1 MMRARAARIGAGIV
15 LALGIGYP
23 LPARALGDGRAAG
36 GLADGHLTWALLAA
50 GLLAAALGAGW
61 VITAA
66 RGRARIERLVAARTR
81 EQSETNERLR
91 REATERESAQS
102 SLGAHHSLLQAVIDA
117 SPTLTFIK
125 DRDGIWILANQ
136 TMADIYGLTAQQMVG
151 MSHEELGQ
159 RLGLPQAE
167 VERFLEDDQRV
178 IDSGQ
183 SMFIAEEPFTSGG
196 RTRWLQTTK
205 VPILVEGRGRCVL
218 GVSVDITARR
228 EVEAELQRAKLA
240 AEAASRAKSEFLA
253 NMSHEIRTPMNGVI
267 GMTELALDTALTQE
281 QREYLGTVKSSAD
294 SLLVLLNDILD
305 FSKIE
310 AGKLDF
316 ETIEFSLRDTVDD
329 TVKTLSLRADQKGLE
344 LACHIPPDVPDALL
358 GDPARLRQIL
368 VNLMG
373 NAIKFTTSGEVVV
386 QVVVASEGPGD
397 VTLDVSVTDTGV
409 GIPPEKQRAIFT
421 AFTQADSSTTR
432 TYGGTGL
439 GLTISSRLVEVLGG
453 RLSVESEVGRGST
466 FRFNAR
472 FALQTS
478 PPVRA
483 PAIDMEMLRDLR
495 VLVVDDNATNR
506 RILHDVLVGWHM
518 KPVLTE
524 GGRAALDVLEEAKH
538 RRQPFALVLLDA
550 QMPGMDGFAVADAI
564 KHDPRLVGSMI
575 VMLTSSGL
583 RGDAA
588 RCRELGIE
596 AYLTKPI
603 RQADLL
609 GAIRTVI
616 GPQPRAE
623 KRRLVTIH
631 SVRESQRRLRVLVA
645 EDNAVNQ
652 LLAVRLLEK
661 RGHEVV
667 VAATGTAALE
677 ALESQ
682 SFDLVLMDVQMP
694 EMDGLEATI
703 AIRERE
709 RAGGSGQHVPI
720 IAMTANAMVGDKEQ
734 CLAAGMDAYVSK
746 PLEIAALFATIDRLV
761 PARVELSAT

>member
-1 MMRARAARIGAGIV
+1 M
-15 LALGIGYP
+15 LA
-23 LPARALGDGRAAG
+23 
-36 GLADGHLTWALLAA
+36 
-50 GLLAAALGAGW
+50 
-61 VITAA
+61 
-66 RGRARIERLVAARTR
+66 
-81 EQSETNERLR
+81 
-91 REATERESAQS
+91 
-102 SLGAHHSLLQAVIDA
+102 
-117 SPTLTFIK
+117 
-125 DRDGIWILANQ
+125 
-136 TMADIYGLTAQQMVG
+136 
-151 MSHEELGQ
+151 
-159 RLGLPQAE
+159 
-167 VERFLEDDQRV
+167 
-178 IDSGQ
+178 
-183 SMFIAEEPFTSGG
+183 
-196 RTRWLQTTK
+196 
-205 VPILVEGRGRCVL
+205 
-218 GVSVDITARR
+218 
-228 EVEAELQRAKLA
+228 
-240 AEAASRAKSEFLA
+240 
-253 NMSHEIRTPMNGVI
+253 
-267 GMTELALDTALTQE
+267 
-281 QREYLGTVKSSAD
+281 
-294 SLLVLLNDILD
+294 LLNDILD

-316 ETIEFSLRDTVDD
+316 ETIEFSLRDTLDD

-368 VNLMG
+368 VNLVG

-386 QVVVASEGPGD
+386 RVADGVARDAATWRWTS
-397 VTLDVSVTDTGV
+397 SVTDTGV
-409 GIPPEKQRAIFT
+409 GIPPEKQRAIFD

-439 GLTISSRLVEVLGG
+439 GLTISSRLVELLGG

-478 PPVRA
+478 PPARA
-483 PAIDMEMLRDLR
+483 AAIDMEMLRDLR

-538 RRQPFALVLLDA
+538 GRQPFSLVLLDA
-550 QMPGMDGFAVADAI
+550 QMPDMDGFAVADAI
-564 KHDPRLVGSMI
+564 KHDPHLAGSMI

-596 AYLTKPI
+596 AYLAKPI

-609 GAIRTVI
+609 ATIRKVL

-631 SVRESQRRLRVLVA
+631 SLRESQRRLRVLVA

-677 ALESQ
+677 ALENQ

-709 RAGGSGQHVPI
+709 RASASGKHIPI

-734 CLAAGMDAYVSK
+734 CLEAGMDAYLSK
-746 PLEIAALFATIDRLV
+746 PLEVAALFAAIESLV
-761 PARVELSAT
+761 PPRSSSR

>member
-1 MMRARAARIGAGIV
+1 M
-15 LALGIGYP
+15 
-23 LPARALGDGRAAG
+23 
-36 GLADGHLTWALLAA
+36 
-50 GLLAAALGAGW
+50 
-61 VITAA
+61 
-66 RGRARIERLVAARTR
+66 
-81 EQSETNERLR
+81 
-91 REATERESAQS
+91 
-102 SLGAHHSLLQAVIDA
+102 
-117 SPTLTFIK
+117 
-125 DRDGIWILANQ
+125 
-136 TMADIYGLTAQQMVG
+136 
-151 MSHEELGQ
+151 
-159 RLGLPQAE
+159 
-167 VERFLEDDQRV
+167 
-178 IDSGQ
+178 
-183 SMFIAEEPFTSGG
+183 
-196 RTRWLQTTK
+196 
-205 VPILVEGRGRCVL
+205 
-218 GVSVDITARR
+218 
-228 EVEAELQRAKLA
+228 
-240 AEAASRAKSEFLA
+240 
-253 NMSHEIRTPMNGVI
+253 
-267 GMTELALDTALTQE
+267 
-281 QREYLGTVKSSAD
+281 
-294 SLLVLLNDILD
+294 
-305 FSKIE
+305 
-310 AGKLDF
+310 
-316 ETIEFSLRDTVDD
+316 
-329 TVKTLSLRADQKGLE
+329 
-344 LACHIPPDVPDALL
+344 PDALL

-368 VNLMG
+368 VNLVG
-373 NAIKFTTSGEVVV
+373 NAIKFTMSGEVVV
-386 QVVVASEGPGD
+386 RVLAVSEGPGE

-439 GLTISSRLVEVLGG
+439 GLTISSRLVELLGG

-478 PPVRA
+478 PPARA
-483 PAIDMEMLRDLR
+483 AAIDLEMLRDLR

-524 GGRAALDVLEEAKH
+524 GGRAALDVLQEAEH
-538 RRQPFALVLLDA
+538 RRQPFSLVLLDA

-564 KHDPRLVGSMI
+564 RHDPHLAGSMI

-596 AYLTKPI
+596 AYLAKPI

-609 GAIRTVI
+609 DTIRRVI
-616 GPQPRAE
+616 GQQPRAE
-623 KRRLVTIH
+623 TRRLVTIH

-645 EDNAVNQ
+645 EDNAVNR

-709 RAGGSGQHVPI
+709 RAGASGQHIPI

-734 CLAAGMDAYVSK
+734 CLEAGMDAYVSK
-746 PLEIAALFATIDRLV
+746 PLQVAALFAAIDRLV